1 MNPEQISEAANGL
14 RTVESGVRILR
25 SISWDPSVRQ
35 RFFERGASE
44 LPEVTYAGFDSNAIH
59 AQLRAVMRGVI
70 GDSPIAQWFQRSADA
85 IAASADLIACAGKP
99 EFLTYG
105 ARLFGLPSESH
116 FGATPIALA
125 KAVEKLCAEISG
137 LDLGAPSPACHLAEG
152 VAERMREDCAKLFGD
167 EAPEVFVVDELS
179 ANALAGPRRIQ
190 VRRGACFTDRDVLQ
204 LVQHEAYVHV
214 CTSLNGRHQTKLPV
228 LASSHAGTT
237 RTQEGLAVFAEF
249 ITGSFDPDRFRRLAD
264 RTLAIQMAIDGA
276 DFLDVYRFYLD
287 REMPRETAFENA
299 RRVFRGGVM
308 SGGAPFTK
316 DGVYLDGF
324 LRVTNFLRA
333 ITAEGRI
340 DCLPLL
346 FCGKLDLEDIPALAQ
361 LAEMDLCT
369 APVYLPPW
377 AADRRFLV
385 TYLAYSQFLGTVPLD
400 EHRAHYRD
408 LLAHTPY
415 GVHNSALDSQSG
427 APTQS
432 YSDGD

>member
-1 MNPEQISEAANGL
+1 MTPEQIFATATDL
-14 RTVESGVRILR
+14 RKVESGVRVLR

-35 RFFERGASE
+35 RFFERGAIE
-44 LPEVTYAGFDSNAIH
+44 LPEVTYAGFDSGTIH
-59 AQLRAVMRGVI
+59 AQLREVMRGVV
-70 GDSPIAQWFQRSADA
+70 GDSPIARWFQRSADA
-85 IAASADLIACAGKP
+85 IAASADLIASAGKP

-105 ARLFGLPSESH
+105 ARLFGLPTESH
-116 FGATPIALA
+116 VGATPLALA
-125 KAVEKLCAEISG
+125 KAVDKLCAEISR

-152 VAERMREDCAKLFGD
+152 VAQRIREDCIKLFGD
-167 EAPEVFVVDELS
+167 ESPEVSVVDELS
-179 ANALAGPRRIQ
+179 ANALAGPRRIR
-190 VRRGACFTDRDVLQ
+190 VRRAACFTDRDVLQ

-214 CTSLNGRHQTKLPV
+214 CTSLNGRHQTKLPL

-264 RTLAIQMAIDGA
+264 RVLAIQLAIDGA
-276 DFLDVYRFYLD
+276 DFLDVYRFFLD
-287 REMPRETAFENA
+287 RRLAPETAFENA
-299 RRVFRGGVM
+299 RRVFRGGVV
-308 SGGAPFTK
+308 SGGIPFTK

-369 APVYLPPW
+369 APIYLPPW
-377 AADRRFLV
+377 ADDRRFLV
-385 TYLAYSQFLGTVPLD
+385 TYLAYSQFLATVPLD
-400 EHRAHYRD
+400 EHREHYRD
-408 LLAHTPY
+408 LLAHIPY
-415 GVHNSALDSQSG
+415 GVHISDSDSKLG
-427 APTQS
+427 VVDFP
-432 YSDGD
+432 YPDGD